1 MSPTTSTGVLK
12 LASGIST
19 LPDAAKAVEH
29 VCAQCAAGLG
39 TGSMTHLALLFFT
52 SHHIARAEEIARAVR
67 KELQVECLVGI
78 SAEGVVGGRTEVER
92 SPGVSLLAARLPGVS
107 LVPFATDEILPYDES
122 TPEGLSKL
130 ARGFGADEALRASFL
145 FADPFSV
152 PAAGLVGAMN
162 KARAHARI
170 GSIIGGLASASEK
183 ANGNALILDDAVY
196 RAGLVG
202 VSLRGPVRVDTV
214 VSQGC
219 RAVGPTFIV
228 TKARKNVILTLG
240 GRPALQ
246 VVRELVESLSPED
259 QELLKRGLFVGR
271 VIDEYKDRFGRGDF
285 LIRNVV
291 GVEESNQAIAI
302 AEVLRVGQTVQFH
315 LRDARTADEDLALLL
330 DAQQL
335 REPPVGGLLI
345 TCNSRG
351 TRLFDRPHHDASAIA
366 RAFAPQIPGEAAARG
381 GHSIDPGSPT
391 FPLAGFF
398 GAGEIGPIGEQS
410 FLHGHTACLALFRSE
425 PKA

>member
-12 LASGIST
+12 LAAGVSS
-19 LPDAAKAVEH
+19 LADSAKAIDH
-29 VCAQCAAGLG
+29 VCAQCAGILG
-39 TGSMTHLALLFFT
+39 EGTTHLAMLFLT
-52 SHHIARAEEIARAVR
+52 AQHIGRAEDIARAVR
-67 KELQVECLVGI
+67 KELQVECLVGL
-78 SAEGVVGGRTEVER
+78 SAEGIVGGRTEVER
-92 SPGVSLLAARLPGVS
+92 SSGISLLAARLPGIS
-107 LVPFATDEILPYDES
+107 LIPFATDDLLPYDES

-130 ARGFGADEALRASFL
+130 SRGFGADEALRASFV

-152 PAAGLVGAMN
+152 PAAGLVSAMN
-162 KARAHARI
+162 RARAHGRI
-170 GSIIGGLASASEK
+170 GCVIGGLASASEK
-183 ANGNALILDDAVY
+183 ANGNTLILDDAIY

-219 RAVGPTFIV
+219 RAVGPTFVV

-259 QELLKRGLFVGR
+259 QELLKKGLFVGR

-291 GVEESNQAIAI
+291 GVEETNQAIAI
-302 AEVLRVGQTVQFH
+302 AEVLRVGQTIQFH
-315 LRDARTADEDLALLL
+315 LRDAKTADEDLALLL

-351 TRLFDRPHHDASAIA
+351 TRLFDRPHHDAAAIA
-366 RAFAPQIPGEAAARG
+366 RAFSPNPSGEDLARAG
-381 GHSIDPGSPT
+381 TPIDPAAPT
-391 FPLAGFF
+391 LPLAGFF

-425 PKA
+425 PRG

>member
-1 MSPTTSTGVLK
+1 MASTTSTGVLK
-12 LASGIST
+12 VASGVSG
-19 LPDAAKAVEH
+19 LADSAKAVEQ
-29 VCAQCAAGLG
+29 VCSQCASGLG
-39 TGSMTHLALLFFT
+39 EGMTHLAMLFLT
-52 SHHIARAEEIARAVR
+52 SHHIARAEEIAKAVR
-67 KELQVECLVGI
+67 KELQVECLVGV
-78 SAEGVVGGRTEVER
+78 SAEGVVGGRVEVER

-107 LVPFATDEILPYDES
+107 LVPFATDEILPYDD
-122 TPEGLSKL
+122 TTAEGLAKL
-130 ARGFGADEALRASFL
+130 SRGFGADEALRASFV

-152 PAAGLVGAMN
+152 PAGGLVNAMN
-162 KARAHARI
+162 RARAHGRI

-219 RAVGPTFIV
+219 RAVGPNFVV

-246 VVRELVESLSPED
+246 VVRELVESLSEED
-259 QELLKRGLFVGR
+259 QELLKKGLFVGR

-291 GVEESNQAIAI
+291 GVEETNQAIAI
-302 AEVLRVGQTVQFH
+302 AEVLRVGQTIRFH
-315 LRDARTADEDLALLL
+315 LRDAKTADEDLALLL

-351 TRLFDRPHHDASAIA
+351 TRLFDKPHHDAAAIA
-366 RAFAPQIPGEAAARG
+366 KAFSPAPSGEDAARG
-381 GHSIDPGSPT
+381 GMGIDPSAPSL
-391 FPLAGFF
+391 PLAGFF

-410 FLHGHTACLALFRSE
+410 FLHGHTACLALFRAE
-425 PKA
+425 PRG